1 MFDLPEIPRHPTMTT
16 QEYVHARLRNA
27 IMVGAVQP
35 ESTLTIRGLAEYLE
49 LSPTPVREALR
60 RLSSERAVELLGN
73 RRISIPVM
81 TAPRLE
87 EILSLRMTLEC
98 HAARR
103 ALPFVSEVLI
113 DRMREIDDQMDD
125 YVQSREFDALTILN
139 HGFHRMLYMA
149 NPHQTVMPVIES
161 VWLQLGPFQRQMI
174 HAFDQFYLIDR
185 HKEILAALR
194 RRDAAALAQAIEAD
208 IEDGIGRVGR
218 EVLQARAAE
227 AEAAHA
233 ADRI

>member
-1 MFDLPEIPRHPTMTT
+1 MFDLPEIPRHPSMTT
-16 QEYVHARLRNA
+16 QEYVYARLRNA
-27 IMVGAVQP
+27 IMVGVVQP
-35 ESTLTIRGLAEYLE
+35 ESTLTIRGLADYLD

-60 RLSSERAVELLGN
+60 RLSSERAIELLGN

-81 TAPRLE
+81 TAARFD
-87 EILSLRMTLEC
+87 EIVRLRMTLEC

-113 DRMREIDDQMDD
+113 DQMRLIDDRMDD
-125 YVQSREFDALTILN
+125 YVQSRDMNALTISN
-139 HGFHRMLYMA
+139 HEFHQVLYTA

-174 HAFDQFYLIDR
+174 RELEQFYLIDR

-194 RRDAAALAQAIEAD
+194 QRDGAALTEAIEAD
-208 IEDGIGRVGR
+208 IEDGIGRVGH
-218 EVLQARAAE
+218 EVLRARQPGLQPLNGQLGM
-227 AEAAHA
+227 
-233 ADRI
+233 

>member
-1 MFDLPEIPRHPTMTT
+1 MFDLPEIPRHPSMTT

-27 IMVGAVQP
+27 IMVGVVQP

-60 RLSSERAVELLGN
+60 RLSSERAIELLGN

-81 TAPRLE
+81 TASRFD
-87 EILSLRMTLEC
+87 EILRLRMTLEC

-113 DRMREIDDQMDD
+113 DRMRRIDDSMDAD
-125 YVQSREFDALTILN
+125 VQARDMDALTIAN
-139 HGFHRMLYMA
+139 HEFHRVLYTA

-174 HAFDQFYLIDR
+174 RELEQFYLIDR
-185 HKEILAALR
+185 HKEILAALER
-194 RRDAAALAQAIEAD
+194 RCGVALTEAIEAD
-208 IEDGIGRVGR
+208 IEDGIGRAGR
-218 EVLQARAAE
+218 EVLCARQSDE
-227 AEAAHA
+227 SP
-233 ADRI
+233 IM

>member
-1 MFDLPEIPRHPTMTT
+1 MTT

-60 RLSSERAVELLGN
+60 RLSSERAIELLGN

-87 EILSLRMTLEC
+87 EILRLRMTLEC

-113 DRMREIDDQMDD
+113 DRMRAIDDRMDD
-125 YVQSREFDALTILN
+125 YIQSRDLDALTISN
-139 HGFHRMLYMA
+139 HEFHRVLYTA
-149 NPHQTVMPVIES
+149 NPHQTVLPVIES

-174 HAFDQFYLIDR
+174 RALEQFYLIDR
-185 HKEILAALR
+185 HKEILTALR
-194 RRDAAALAQAIEAD
+194 ERDAAALALAIEAD
-208 IEDGIGRVGR
+208 IEDGIGRAGR
-218 EVLQARAAE
+218 EVLQAGQPESETHPAAGWM
-227 AEAAHA
+227 
-233 ADRI
+233 